1 VEPELQCGVWQQQQ
15 NVTFQWNVH
24 PPVNVVAENM
34 NVMVETATTGSTFDL
49 DGHSNESDN
58 EDGEDNDDDPDL

>member
-1 VEPELQCGVWQQQQ
+1 M
-15 NVTFQWNVH
+15 H